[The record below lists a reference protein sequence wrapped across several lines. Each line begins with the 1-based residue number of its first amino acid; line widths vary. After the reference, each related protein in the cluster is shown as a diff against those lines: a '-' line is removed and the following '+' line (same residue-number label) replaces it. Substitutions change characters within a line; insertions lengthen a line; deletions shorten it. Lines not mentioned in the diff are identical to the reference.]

1 MTCAKVNMACARE
14 NMSGAIWD
22 MGWAMLAM
30 EPVVLRNAAVNLWNG
45 DLIMKMNREI
55 VFLSELGFLFFFL
68 DKKEQENQGCVNF
81 G

>member
-30 EPVVLRNAAVNLWNG
+30 EPVVLRNAAVNL
-45 DLIMKMNREI
+45 
-55 VFLSELGFLFFFL
+55 
-68 DKKEQENQGCVNF
+68 
-81 G
+81 